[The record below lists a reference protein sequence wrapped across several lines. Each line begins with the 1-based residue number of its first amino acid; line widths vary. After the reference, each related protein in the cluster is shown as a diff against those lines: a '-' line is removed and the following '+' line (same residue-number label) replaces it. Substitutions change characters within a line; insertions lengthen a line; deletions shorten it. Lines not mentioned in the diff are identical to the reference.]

1 MAIKFTS
8 AEQYIIDN
16 ESPVVKKYWIKYDA
30 MDTMHEMSI
39 LELETELLRTEYPQL
54 SPDHDP
60 DIERYY
66 DLRALGHSTEAL
78 VLYQSRLVP
87 RYPDDQFRTKILKA
101 YRTHS
106 PLYGELMKQAYYQ
119 LGQRVLERTK
129 KLIKYIAVKADS
141 FNETDVYSTIKTADA
156 ILALLP
162 RERFEAV
169 MAIERLH
176 RYAERLRYCEKSIAK
191 AEALIRAYVTESLSI
206 VEVERQR
213 RKEEQARA
221 QAEERRRLVARDK
234 AELQKQ
240 QRLASE
246 KEWQRALQEARP
258 RTNLQKSSGAKERSP
273 QVHIDLNSIR
283 FSPVDLARIQ
293 IPPTLTRIEDKTL
306 AFCFKYWNLIRD
318 SAFERILFLYSRKYN
333 TKHYEVF
340 STIQRGRLSGKRDEE
355 ILASVMGILITGY
368 YYSIQG
374 DRYLQRQ
381 WLLLKAKLEDG
392 EKPLVPNV
400 IQEHNRTSQRRRGQ
414 LKRTP
419 VGAQS
424 QRRASF
430 PRGSPGG
437 AENGKPS
444 QAQRVDTENI
454 ASQNQPK
461 IRQKIPETINAQSTL
476 KDPIPAV
483 SAQGFEAAKKGL
495 EKPVRRFSVSERLMH
510 LSGRS
515 YDVYQDLFLAHV
527 RTAIR
532 RVLGKGKG
540 LFFSLPQEAEDL
552 VYEYLKRNYS
562 NPYMN
567 WDQSQEK
574 QKLEALGFSLPAIET
589 IIDEC
594 YRIMGK

>member
-1 MAIKFTS
+1 M
-8 AEQYIIDN
+8 Q
-16 ESPVVKKYWIKYDA
+16 
-30 MDTMHEMSI
+30 EMSI

-66 DLRALGHSTEAL
+66 DLRALGHSAEAL

-87 RYPDDQFRTKILKA
+87 RYPDDQFRTQILKA

-106 PLYGELMKQAYYQ
+106 PQFGELMKQAYYQ
-119 LGQRVLERTK
+119 LGQRILERTK
-129 KLIKYIAVKADS
+129 KLIKYIALKADS
-141 FNETDVYSTIKTADA
+141 FDETDVYSTIKTAEA

-176 RYAERLRYCEKSIAK
+176 RYAERLRYCEKSMAK

-206 VEVERQR
+206 VEIERQR
-213 RKEEQARA
+213 RREEQARA

-240 QRLASE
+240 QQLASQE
-246 KEWQRALQEARP
+246 ERQRALLEAR
-258 RTNLQKSSGAKERSP
+258 RRASLQKSSGTKAASP

-283 FSPVDLARIQ
+283 FSPADLARIE

-306 AFCFKYWNLIRD
+306 AFCFKYWNLVRD

-333 TKHYEVF
+333 SKHYEVF
-340 STIQRGRLSGKRDEE
+340 SAIQRGRLSGKRDEE
-355 ILASVMGILITGY
+355 ILASVMSILITGY

-381 WLLLKAKLEDG
+381 WVLLKAKLEDAD
-392 EKPLVPNV
+392 KPLVSTDLQKQNKTTLRRQRQLKRIPV
-400 IQEHNRTSQRRRGQ
+400 GARSQRRTPFTQETSGEAVPGDPGQTRLMAGTVVSARARRG
-414 LKRTP
+414 T
-419 VGAQS
+419 
-424 QRRASF
+424 
-430 PRGSPGG
+430 RGIT
-437 AENGKPS
+437 
-444 QAQRVDTENI
+444 R
-454 ASQNQPK
+454 
-461 IRQKIPETINAQSTL
+461 
-476 KDPIPAV
+476 DPIHQQPGKKISKKISARPAVAGSSVSSSIITGSSV
-483 SAQGFEAAKKGL
+483 SAQGLDVVKKGL

-532 RVLGKGKG
+532 RVLGKGRG

-567 WDQSQEK
+567 WAQSQEK
-574 QKLEALGFSLPAIET
+574 QKLEDIGFSLSAIET

-594 YRIMGK
+594 YRIMEK

>member
-1 MAIKFTS
+1 
-8 AEQYIIDN
+8 
-16 ESPVVKKYWIKYDA
+16 
-30 MDTMHEMSI
+30 MDTMSKMSI

-66 DLRALGHSTEAL
+66 DLRSLGRSADAL

-87 RYPDDQFRTKILKA
+87 RYPDDQFRTQILRA
-101 YRTHS
+101 YRIRS
-106 PLYGELMKQAYYQ
+106 PQYGELLKIAYHQ

-141 FNETDVYSTIKTADA
+141 FDETDVYSTIKTADA

-176 RYAERLRYCEKSIAK
+176 RYAERLRYCEKSMAK

-206 VEVERQR
+206 VEEERQR
-213 RKEEQARA
+213 RREAEARS
-221 QAEERRRLVARDK
+221 QAEERRRLVAQDK
-234 AELQKQ
+234 AELLKQ
-240 QRLASE
+240 QRMRSL
-246 KEWQRALQEARP
+246 KERQKALQEAQRHT
-258 RTNLQKSSGAKERSP
+258 RLQKSAGVKAQPP
-273 QVHIDLNSIR
+273 QVHIDLNAIR
-283 FSPVDLARIQ
+283 FSAADLARIQ

-306 AFCFKYWNLIRD
+306 AFCFKYWNLVHD

-333 TKHYEVF
+333 SKHYEVF
-340 STIQRGRLSGKRDEE
+340 SAIQRGRLSGKRDEE
-355 ILASVMGILITGY
+355 ILAAVMSILITGY

-374 DRYLQRQ
+374 DRYLQQQ
-381 WLLLKAKLEDG
+381 WTLLKAKLEG
-392 EKPLVPNV
+392 NEKNIAVSPNGGPKSSA
-400 IQEHNRTSQRRRGQ
+400 QKRR
-414 LKRTP
+414 KRTP
-419 VGAQS
+419 VADKSRKQPGQQVTKPLGSTTGGSTAGKEPQV
-424 QRRASF
+424 QARGQ
-430 PRGSPGG
+430 PRLQANKQPNHSADSGTNE
-437 AENGKPS
+437 AVKKTLEN
-444 QAQRVDTENI
+444 
-454 ASQNQPK
+454 
-461 IRQKIPETINAQSTL
+461 
-476 KDPIPAV
+476 
-483 SAQGFEAAKKGL
+483 
-495 EKPVRRFSVSERLMH
+495 PVRRFSVSERLMH

-532 RVLGKGKG
+532 RVLGKGRG

-552 VYEYLKRNYS
+552 VYEFLKRNYN

-567 WDQSQEK
+567 WEQSQERK
-574 QKLEALGFSLPAIET
+574 QLEALGFQLSALET

-594 YRIMGK
+594 YRIMKT